1 MVMQE
6 QTAAKSAYIK
16 VLPDELDTVVHE
28 IVARFRPHKIILFG
42 SYAYGTPTKD
52 SDLDL
57 LVILDT
63 PLNETEQA
71 VRICQAIHYDFG
83 LDLIVRTP
91 QTLNKRLAMGDP
103 FLREITERGR
113 VLYESADGRMGG

>member
-1 MVMQE
+1 MQE
-6 QTAAKSAYIK
+6 QIAMKSVHAK
-16 VLPDELDTVVHE
+16 VRPDELDSVVHE
-28 IVARFRPHKIILFG
+28 IITHFQPQRIILFG
-42 SYAYGTPTKD
+42 SYAYGIPNED

-71 VRICQAIHYDFG
+71 VRICQAIHYNFG

-91 QTLNKRLAMGDP
+91 RTLTKRLALGDP
-103 FLREITERGR
+103 FLHEITEKGR
-113 VLYESADGRMGG
+113 VLYESADSRMGG